1 MATQPKLPKGT
12 RDFSPEV
19 MLRRNYIL
27 GHIRDTFEKFGF
39 LPLET
44 PAMENLSVL
53 TGKYGDEGDR
63 LLYKILNSGDYLNQ
77 VDATDLEKGSGHCI
91 TKIAEKGL
99 RYDLTV
105 PFARFVAGNYHQL
118 ALPFKR
124 YQIQPV
130 WRADRP
136 QKGRYREF
144 YQCDADVV
152 GTASLLCEAEIIM
165 MITEVFKKLSVTD
178 YTIKFN
184 HRKVLKG
191 LAAYIGAEGKEGA
204 LTVAI
209 DKLEKIGTAGV
220 KKELIEKGL
229 SAPAIAL
236 LEDVLAQKG
245 SIPDKIGNL
254 SKMLNNPEATE
265 GLQDI
270 QSILAILDI
279 FQTDKSKLDFD
290 ISLARG
296 LAYYTGMIFEVKINN
311 VSIGSVSGGGRYDNL
326 TGIFG
331 VEGVP
336 GTGFS
341 FGVDRLYDAMDE
353 LNLFP
358 EEALTS
364 SKVLIAHF
372 DDEAMIYGYG
382 ILSCLRENDIASE
395 VYPDRHKIKKQLTY
409 ANKKGTPYVVIVGSD
424 EMNSGQLTVKNM
436 VSGDEEKLTVDEL
449 IKHIA

>member
-1 MATQPKLPKGT
+1 
-12 RDFSPEV
+12 
-19 MLRRNYIL
+19 
-27 GHIRDTFEKFGF
+27 
-39 LPLET
+39 
-44 PAMENLSVL
+44 
-53 TGKYGDEGDR
+53 
-63 LLYKILNSGDYLNQ
+63 
-77 VDATDLEKGSGHCI
+77 
-91 TKIAEKGL
+91 
-99 RYDLTV
+99 
-105 PFARFVAGNYHQL
+105 
-118 ALPFKR
+118 
-124 YQIQPV
+124 
-130 WRADRP
+130 
-136 QKGRYREF
+136 
-144 YQCDADVV
+144 
-152 GTASLLCEAEIIM
+152 
-165 MITEVFKKLSVTD
+165 
-178 YTIKFN
+178 
-184 HRKVLKG
+184 
-191 LAAYIGAEGKEGA
+191 
-204 LTVAI
+204 
-209 DKLEKIGTAGV
+209 
-220 KKELIEKGL
+220 
-229 SAPAIAL
+229 
-236 LEDVLAQKG
+236 
-245 SIPDKIGNL
+245 
-254 SKMLNNPEATE
+254 
-265 GLQDI
+265 
-270 QSILAILDI
+270 
-279 FQTDKSKLDFD
+279 
-290 ISLARG
+290 RG

-382 ILSCLRENDIASE
+382 ILSRLRENDIASE